1 MKVLVTGANG
11 FLASNIIR
19 ELLRRNIEV
28 RGMIRNGSN
37 LKSIEGLDI
46 ELFKG
51 EIINM
56 LDVMNAVQ
64 GCDIIIHTAANTS
77 QYYSDP
83 MPLHPVNVNGTI
95 HIIEAAKKHKIKR
108 LVYISTVNTIGL
120 EKNRNSKED
129 NLSSLYRKSGYALSK
144 FKAEELIIKE
154 TSLGNLDAIIVKPSF
169 MIGAF
174 DAKPSSGRII
184 LYFLKNGL
192 VLYPPG
198 GKNFIDV
205 KCVATAICN
214 SITEGKSGK
223 QYVLAGENLSFKN
236 FIHLLY
242 QVENKKTL
250 KMEIPSSFLIFSGI
264 VGSLLRCIGVSTEL
278 NYYNAVILTK
288 KELLSGEEAEVL
300 LSMPKTNV
308 TKAIKDAIVWYKENN
323 YLK

>member
-19 ELLRRNIEV
+19 ELIRRNIEV
-28 RGMIRNGSN
+28 RGMIRSGSN
-37 LKSIEGLDI
+37 LKSIEGLYI
-46 ELFKG
+46 ELFEG
-51 EIINM
+51 EIINS

-83 MPLHPVNVNGTI
+83 MPLYPVNVNGTI
-95 HIIEAAKKHKIKR
+95 NVIEAAKKHRIKR
-108 LVYISTVNTIGL
+108 LIFTSTVNTIGL
-120 EKNRNSKED
+120 DINRNSKED

-154 TSLGNLDAIIVKPSF
+154 TNLGNLDAIIVEPSF

-174 DAKPSSGRII
+174 DAKPSSGRIF
-184 LYFLKNGL
+184 LYFLKSSI

-205 KCVATAICN
+205 TCVATAICN
-214 SITEGKSGK
+214 SITEGKCGEK
-223 QYVLAGENLSFKN
+223 YVLAGENLSFRD
-236 FIHLLY
+236 FVHLLY

-250 KMEIPSSFLIFSGI
+250 KIEIPSFFLILSGI
-264 VGSLLRCIGVSTEL
+264 VGSLLRFIGVSTEL
-278 NYYNAVILTK
+278 DYYNAVILTK
-288 KELLSGEEAEVL
+288 KELLSGEEAEETL
-300 LSMPKTNV
+300 LMPKTNV